1 MSTSRVLVYLIRK
14 ELRVSDNPILHHLA
28 TSTDHGFTHLLPV
41 FVIPPHQ
48 IEVSGFIKDGS
59 KSPFPEARSEVA
71 KYWRCGPHRAKF
83 IGESVWNLK
92 LSLESLDSGLV
103 IRIGRL
109 GDVVQQMIDG
119 LQQKQLKVSTVWLTG
134 LEGTE
139 EKGEEEAVS
148 AACDKAGID
157 FKLWVDEKYFVD
169 E

>member
-1 MSTSRVLVYLIRK
+1 MSTSNVLVYLIRK
-14 ELRVSDNPILHHLA
+14 DLRVSDNPILHHLA
-28 TSTDHGFTHLLPV
+28 TSTDHGFSHLLPIFV
-41 FVIPPHQ
+41 FPPHQ

-59 KSPFPEARSEVA
+59 KSPFPEARSQVG

-92 LSLESLDSGLV
+92 RSLESLESGLV
-103 IRIGRL
+103 LRIGRL

-119 LQQKQLKVSTVWLTG
+119 LQQKQLKVGAVWVTD

-139 EKGEEEAVS
+139 EKDEEKAVS
-148 AACDKAGID
+148 TACEKAGID
-157 FKLWVDEKYFVD
+157 FKLWIDEKYFVD